1 MPALKKV
8 LITGG
13 GGFLGQYL
21 NIEFSKQFEVLSVY
35 HNNSGNAG
43 EYKSVSV
50 DITDKDKMKLLFETF
65 RPEVVIH
72 TASVSNNELAA
83 KMSFERVIDINV
95 NATEHI
101 AELSGKYNSRLFYT
115 STDLVYDGSQ
125 GAMLKETS
133 ELNPVS
139 LYAQT
144 KLEGEKRIKDVFNDY
159 VILRVALLYGRGLN
173 HSTNHFQKMYESLK
187 EGWAVRL
194 FSDQFRTPLYIKE
207 AAEIL
212 RKLIKTNIIT
222 ETVNFGGKDRL
233 SRYQLGELLCEK
245 AGFSKDLLIRTSMY
259 DIADLPKV
267 ADVSMNTDKLQAPG
281 IQLNGVEAAIED
293 FLREHTK

>member
-83 KMSFERVIDINV
+83 KMSFQRVIDINV

-144 KLEGEKRIKDVFNDY
+144 KLEGEKRIKDV
-159 VILRVALLYGRGLN
+159 
-173 HSTNHFQKMYESLK
+173 
-187 EGWAVRL
+187 
-194 FSDQFRTPLYIKE
+194 
-207 AAEIL
+207 
-212 RKLIKTNIIT
+212 
-222 ETVNFGGKDRL
+222 
-233 SRYQLGELLCEK
+233 
-245 AGFSKDLLIRTSMY
+245 
-259 DIADLPKV
+259 
-267 ADVSMNTDKLQAPG
+267 
-281 IQLNGVEAAIED
+281 
-293 FLREHTK
+293 